1 MTNQEKILHAFSNE
15 LVCNIVYHNKVSKSG
30 RKDQR
35 RKVECRVTGFDSTK
49 DFFRITTTDGKYK
62 TYRYEGVHT
71 ITFK

>member
-1 MTNQEKILHAFSNE
+1 MTAKEKILHAFSNE

-35 RKVECRVTGFDSTK
+35 RKVECTIATLNLAKPYFGIK
-49 DFFRITTTDGKYK
+49 TTDGKYK

>member
-1 MTNQEKILHAFSNE
+1 MTAKEKILHAFSNE

-30 RKDQR
+30 RQDQR